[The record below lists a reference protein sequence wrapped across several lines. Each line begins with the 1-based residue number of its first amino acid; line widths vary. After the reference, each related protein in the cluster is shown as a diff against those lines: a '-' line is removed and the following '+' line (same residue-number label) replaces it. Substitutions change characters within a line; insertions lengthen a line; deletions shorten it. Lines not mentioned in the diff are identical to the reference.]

1 MNNASIDYSP
11 PSLHTLPI
19 PHEDPTATDCLHY
32 LMLCTINQLQNTII
46 KLNNTPS
53 GPFCTEATLTG
64 AKKYVTVPLEVESV
78 HLAR

>member
-1 MNNASIDYSP
+1 
-11 PSLHTLPI
+11 
-19 PHEDPTATDCLHY
+19 
-32 LMLCTINQLQNTII
+32 MLCTINQLQNTII

-53 GPFCTEATLTG
+53 GPFCTEAALTG